1 MYMKLKLST
10 ILLMMCCCSCCSSS
24 SSVAAFFAGLIP
36 RTGPHFRKVTGV
48 DDLTKQKPFIVD
60 YYQKSADKKTDK
72 EKQLVVDE
80 IRKSNPDGV
89 TTFCAAADTIRSG
102 RTRPPYDN
110 NDKILTTRGMI
121 KPGTILEETTK
132 ESLRDAYPYVEITA
146 KNFCQK

>member
-1 MYMKLKLST
+1 MKLKLST

-24 SSVAAFFAGLIP
+24 SSAAAFFAGLIP
-36 RTGPHFRKVTGV
+36 KTGPHFRKVTGV

-89 TTFCAAADTIRSG
+89 TAFCAAADTIRSG

>member
-1 MYMKLKLST
+1 VS
-10 ILLMMCCCSCCSSS
+10 
-24 SSVAAFFAGLIP
+24 
-36 RTGPHFRKVTGV
+36 GV

-89 TTFCAAADTIRSG
+89 TAFCAAADKIRTIR
-102 RTRPPYDN
+102 TTPPYNQPGD
-110 NDKILTTRGMI
+110 ILTIGGMI
-121 KPGTILEETTK
+121 KPGTVLEKAAK

-146 KNFCQK
+146 KNFCRK

>member
-1 MYMKLKLST
+1 MAQ
-10 ILLMMCCCSCCSSS
+10 ILLAVCLLSCCSSS
-24 SSVAAFFAGLIP
+24 SSAAAFFAGLIP
-36 RTGPHFRKVTGV
+36 KTGPHFRKVTGV

-89 TTFCAAADTIRSG
+89 TAFCAAADTIRSG

-110 NDKILTTRGMI
+110 NDKILTTKGMI
-121 KPGTILEETTK
+121 KPQNLLEETIK
-132 ESLRDAYPYVEITA
+132 ESLRDASPYVEITA
-146 KNFCQK
+146 ENFCRKY

>member
-1 MYMKLKLST
+1 MAE
-10 ILLMMCCCSCCSSS
+10 ILLVVCAMSCCSSS
-24 SSVAAFFAGLIP
+24 IGAGGFFGGLIP

-89 TTFCAAADTIRSG
+89 KAFCAAADKIRTIR
-102 RTRPPYDN
+102 TTPPYNQPGD
-110 NDKILTTRGMI
+110 ILTIGGM
-121 KPGTILEETTK
+121 KRPADILEETTK

-146 KNFCQK
+146 KNFCQKKP